1 MTNIVENSDITVNV
15 SVKQSDG
22 ITAYDLTGTSIRFAV
37 YQKKETPIQ
46 IFEDGDVTRVS
57 VPGGTI
63 KVYLDRANLNNLKE
77 DSKLYAELELR
88 VADSNFAGSVQ
99 VLKVTGIDLGTV
111 KNSVL

>member
-57 VPGGTI
+57 VSGGTI
-63 KVYLDRANLNNLKE
+63 KVYLDRANIDNIPE
-77 DSKLYAELELR
+77 SVLYGELE
-88 VADSNFAGSVQ
+88 VTVTNASFSGSEQIMKTTDIV
-99 VLKVTGIDLGTV
+99 LGTV